1 MTGLEAAEGLFVN
14 NQSYIPGEPTDQD
27 KVRF

>member
-14 NQSYIPGEPTDQD
+14 DQSYIPGKPKSQAQ
-27 KVRF
+27 VRF